1 MNNFNLPSSMPISSD
16 LDNEEVSLK
25 SFNFNNYNPASQYI
39 IENNYELNFCNTSNL
54 NFYDTNDIS
63 QGILTKNE
71 NITEVYKNVFRQNF
85 YVENDK
91 KENQAFTSLYKIEK
105 NNNNNLKDYNTNNVN
120 NSNIIIEIKNTNF
133 NYEDK
138 IENQNI
144 VFNIFNSGDYDIYS
158 NYMIDEV
165 LNNSNK
171 KCKKIKTIK
180 KLFTQFPKKRRKKKK
195 NIEHRKDN
203 ADNIRKKI
211 KVKFHKILKNSINEK
226 LKNAGSKYIFKALP
240 QSFITNITKKINRQI
255 LDLPLEEIF
264 KKFIGK
270 EKNNRKNN
278 LSVLEYLENHNDIS
292 EKANFNEIKNM
303 KYEEIFNEYLL
314 SKEFK
319 KVISTLK
326 KDNENEKYIKDY
338 IIKAYSLI
346 NFIKQD

>member
-25 SFNFNNYNPASQYI
+25 SFNFNNYNPTSQYI

-171 KCKKIKTIK
+171 KCIKIKTIK

-240 QSFITNITKKINRQI
+240 QSFITNITKKINRPI

-326 KDNENEKYIKDY
+326 KDNENDKYIKDY
-338 IIKAYSLI
+338 IVKAYGLI

>member
-25 SFNFNNYNPASQYI
+25 SFNFNNYNPTSQYI

-240 QSFITNITKKINRQI
+240 QSFITNITKKINRPI